1 MTNDDVMYELLKAKK
16 EGLKIV
22 YGDLGFSL
30 TVEEDHLWDLSNNTY
45 SIIRPRE
52 YIICIPKKGK
62 PYIEKLENRWT
73 RSDFGKRENGDNY
86 ILMREVL

>member
-1 MTNDDVMYELLKAKK
+1 MNKTNDDVMQELLKAKK
-16 EGLKIV
+16 EGLRIV
-22 YGDLGFSL
+22 YDNICI
-30 TVEEDHLWDLSNNTY
+30 EENHAWDISNNTY